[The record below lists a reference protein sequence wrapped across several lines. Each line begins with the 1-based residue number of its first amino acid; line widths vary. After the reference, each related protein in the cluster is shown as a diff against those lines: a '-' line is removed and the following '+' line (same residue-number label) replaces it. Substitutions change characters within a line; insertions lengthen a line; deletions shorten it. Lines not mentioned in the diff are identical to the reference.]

1 MKKNR
6 KINIVTLGCSKN
18 TVDSEWL
25 CTKLK
30 ANNIDAVFDAGNTS
44 AKTVIINTCGFIHD
58 AKEESIDTILQFVE
72 AKKRGI
78 IEYLYVMGC
87 LSERYK
93 KELPQTLPE
102 VDAFFGVN
110 HIDQIINTIARQWNV
125 LLAPENKPAKKN
137 SRLLSTPSH
146 YAYLK
151 IAEGCNR
158 NCAFCII
165 PAIRGKY
172 ISTPVELLVE
182 EAQNLTANGVKEINL
197 IAQDTTYYGI
207 DISGKSLLPEL
218 LHELALHSGAT
229 WLRLH
234 YTYPGLITKQ
244 LIRTIKQHHNI
255 CNYIDIPF
263 QHISSNV
270 LKQMQRGYTKENIFR
285 TVDQIRETLP
295 QVALRTTILTG
306 YPGESLYNFDELVSG
321 IQQLR
326 FDRLGVFT
334 YSHEEG
340 TASHKKFADEISD
353 TEKERRREI
362 IMNIQ
367 EKIALEKN
375 KQFIGSTKKI
385 IIDRKEANSYIGRT
399 EFDSPEVDNE
409 VIVAKTDKPLNTGEF
424 AEVRIT
430 GADSYELYGK
440 Y

>member
-25 CTKLK
+25 YTKLK
-30 ANNIDAVFDAGNTS
+30 ANQIEAVFDANDTS

-58 AKEESIDTILQFVE
+58 AKEESVDTILQFVQ
-72 AKKRGI
+72 AKKRGD
-78 IEYLYVMGC
+78 IEHLYVMGC

-93 KELPQTLPE
+93 KELPQILPE
-102 VDAFFGVN
+102 VDVFFGVN
-110 HIDQIINTIARQWNV
+110 HINEIIKTIASQWKIKISRTTK
-125 LLAPENKPAKKN
+125 PEKNN
-137 SRLLSTPSH
+137 SRILSTPPH

-165 PAIRGKY
+165 PAIRGKFV
-172 ISTPVELLVE
+172 STPVKSLVK
-182 EAQNLTANGVKEINL
+182 EAKNLTIKGVKEINM

-207 DISGKSLLPEL
+207 DTSGKSLLPEL
-218 LHELALHSGAT
+218 LRQLAIHSGAT

-244 LIRTIKQHHNI
+244 LIQIIKQHPNI
-255 CNYIDIPF
+255 CNYIDIPI
-263 QHISSNV
+263 QHISSNM
-270 LKQMQRGYTKENIFR
+270 LKRMQRGYTKEDIFSM
-285 TVDQIRETLP
+285 VDQIRKQIP

-306 YPGESLYNFDELVSG
+306 YPGESQNDFDELVSG
-321 IQQLR
+321 IQQLH

-340 TASHKKFADEISD
+340 TNSYKKFTDDIPD
-353 TEKERRREI
+353 TEKERRRKI
-362 IMNIQ
+362 LMDIQ
-367 EKIALEKN
+367 ERIALEKN
-375 KQFIGSTKKI
+375 KQLIGSTQKI
-385 IIDRKEANSYIGRT
+385 IIDREESNTFIGRT

-409 VIVAKTDKPLNTGEF
+409 VIVTKTDKTLATGEF
-424 AEVRIT
+424 AEVSII
-430 GADSYELYGK
+430 GADSYELYGQ